1 MQQCEEAKAN
11 NRFPGLFSKGM
22 VNGSL
27 YRVRVRAGSG
37 IWLEGWLRW
46 SAHPLGGVLWRV
58 HAQHPAFAP
67 DSSEVE
73 VGFLVFL
80 YLVWF
85 APTAWACAELF
96 LVPYSFFV
104 FCCRGS
110 QVPGSSL
117 SHFLYLF
124 FHLRVHF
131 LTLLGGQPGNPLQY
145 SSLKNPMG
153 RRAWWTTVYRVA
165 KNGTWLNWLSMHTHT
180 HTHTYTT
187 HILSLTQVTITYVP
201 KLMCFHT

>member
-1 MQQCEEAKAN
+1 MLQCEEAKAS

-22 VNGSL
+22 INGSL

-37 IWLEGWLRW
+37 IRPEGWLRW
-46 SAHPLGGVLWRV
+46 SAHRLGGALWRA

-73 VGFLVFL
+73 VVFLVFL

-85 APTAWACAELF
+85 ASTAWACAELF
-96 LVPYSFFV
+96 SVPYSFFV

-110 QVPGSSL
+110 QATGSSL

-124 FHLRVHF
+124 FHLSVHVS
-131 LTLLGGQPGNPLQY
+131 LYLEESLATHSSILAWRIPRAEEPGGLQ
-145 SSLKNPMG
+145 SIGLQRMG
-153 RRAWWTTVYRVA
+153 HGWIDLAC
-165 KNGTWLNWLSMHTHT
+165 THT
-180 HTHTYTT
+180 QAYTT
-187 HILSLTQVTITYVP
+187 HILSLTQVTITSVP
-201 KLMCFHT
+201 KLLCFHT